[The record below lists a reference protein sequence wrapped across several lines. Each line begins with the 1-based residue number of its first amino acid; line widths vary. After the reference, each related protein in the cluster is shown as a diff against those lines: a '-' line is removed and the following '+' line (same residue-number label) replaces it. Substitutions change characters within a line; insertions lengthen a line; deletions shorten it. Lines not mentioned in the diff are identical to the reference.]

1 MWARVVQSTTKRS
14 YPASG
19 KRTAAKCY
27 GNAANLSASCTPIAP
42 ISFAIPTLRKSNAR
56 QAARQSSRGVGAK
69 DIAKTN
75 LATPQIQKTL
85 ENVEV
90 IIQAVSTAHS
100 AAVEECT
107 AERSLL
113 DAARIVQSYTDR
125 GLLLGIILYAV
136 DGIIRVTRSGQAL
149 TISLEALR
157 TVVVAA
163 VSACCKWAT
172 ATRVRLC
179 AEVLSCKLSAHAT
192 FREWD
197 HMPDDFQN
205 ALRTVAQESVLG
217 SELLQQWMG
226 KMRIASPK
234 RGAEKG
240 DAAWTQ
246 GGWVDGVRSDGV
258 FLKAVNDGGLHGEA
272 VLRVWLHGDLVSVDR
287 RGNRIA
293 RHRPCTRVE
302 VVLGLEFSQDCLVLR
317 LNTMSAECVK
327 LTYSESVGMDHAAH
341 RVTIARDFLVVDEV
355 SEPLDSHDNSLN
367 WLGHPMAL
375 PSRSQGTPK

>member
-19 KRTAAKCY
+19 KRIAAARLKCY
-27 GNAANLSASCTPIAP
+27 GNAVNLSASCTPIAP

-56 QAARQSSRGVGAK
+56 QAPRQSSIGVGAK
-69 DIAKTN
+69 DIATTD

-100 AAVEECT
+100 AAVEECA

-113 DAARIVQSYTDR
+113 DAARTIQSYTDR
-125 GLLLGIILYAV
+125 GLLLGIVLYAV
-136 DGIIRVTRSGQAL
+136 DGIIRVMRSGQAL
-149 TISLEALR
+149 TISL
-157 TVVVAA
+157 TVVIAA
-163 VSACCKWAT
+163 LSACCKWAT
-172 ATRVRLC
+172 ATRVSLC
-179 AEVLSCKLSAHAT
+179 AEVLSSKLSAHAT

-205 ALRTVAQESVLG
+205 ALRTVARESVLG

-258 FLKAVNDGGLHGEA
+258 FLKAVDGGGLRGEA
-272 VLRVWLHGDLVSVDR
+272 VLDVWLHGDLVSIDR

-293 RHRPCTRVE
+293 KHRPCTRVE
-302 VVLGLEFSQDCLVLR
+302 VVLGLECSQDCLVLR

-341 RVTIARDFLVVDEV
+341 RVTIARDFRLIDEV
-355 SEPLDSHDNSLN
+355 SEPLDSHDNTLN
-367 WLGHPMAL
+367 WLGHPQNANMAL
-375 PSRSQGTPK
+375 PSRS